1 MSVSF
6 AAIPEGEALQS
17 NRPAGVQACDPW
29 DDSPAV
35 HAWERD
41 SLSSDALAYFQTAAW
56 TRAAA
61 DYDKAIGRLPLLLT
75 SYEPGGA
82 HFSLPLSIGRE
93 GGFKV
98 ARILGEQLAEYTD
111 IVGRQVT
118 PAGLRAGFSLLR
130 RNHRVDLVALRRVP
144 EGTNLD
150 IALDRIGATSESP
163 QVAPWI
169 PLGPQ
174 GPLPNA
180 NGGLPAGYRDGRR
193 RRKRLQQEECYE
205 FQVHQAG
212 PSAKM
217 LMSLALSWKKDW
229 VRERGLVSRVGT
241 DALDKTICSLMNTAG
256 LGSALGVLRI
266 GAEPVAVASGFHY
279 RDRFYCFVRAY
290 RPDRAAQ
297 SVGRIVVTELIEW
310 CAAQGV
316 TMYDYGPPADAFKLE
331 WTDHAMPVANR
342 LVPLSFLGRLHG
354 QFFEGKLKP
363 AARAVI
369 ASLPAPVRSGLLR
382 LTRYTH

>member
-1 MSVSF
+1 LSVSF
-6 AAIPEGEALQS
+6 AVIPEGEALQS
-17 NRPAGVQACDPW
+17 NRLAGVQACDPW
-29 DDSPAV
+29 GDSHGV
-35 HAWERD
+35 RAWERD
-41 SLSSDALAYFQTAAW
+41 SVSSDALAYFQTPAW

-61 DYDKAIGRLPLLLT
+61 AYDKAIGRIPLLLT
-75 SYEPGGA
+75 SHEPGGA
-82 HFSLPLSIGRE
+82 DFFLPLSIGRE
-93 GGFKV
+93 SGLTV
-98 ARILGEQLAEYTD
+98 ARILGEQLAEYAQ

-118 PAGLRAGFSLLR
+118 PEGLRTSFSLLR
-130 RNHRVDLVALRRVP
+130 RNYRVDLVALRRVP
-144 EGTNLD
+144 TGTSLD

-163 QVAPWI
+163 LVAPWI

-193 RRKRLQQEECYE
+193 RRKRLQHEEQYE
-205 FQVHQAG
+205 FEVHQAG
-212 PSAKM
+212 PNAKM

-241 DALDKTICSLMNTAG
+241 DALDTTICSLMNTAG

-316 TMYDYGPPADAFKLE
+316 TVYDYGPPADPFKLE
-331 WTDHAMPVANR
+331 WTDHVMPVANR
-342 LVPLSFLGRLHG
+342 LAPLSFLGRLHG
-354 QFFEGKLKP
+354 QFFEGKVKP

>member
-1 MSVSF
+1 LSVSF
-6 AAIPEGEALQS
+6 AAIPKGEALQY
-17 NRPAGVQACDPW
+17 NRLAGAQACDPW

-35 HAWERD
+35 RAWERD
-41 SLSSDALAYFQTAAW
+41 SLSSVTLAYFQTPAW
-56 TRAAA
+56 TRTAGA
-61 DYDKAIGRLPLLLT
+61 YDKAIGRVPLLLT
-75 SYEPGGA
+75 CHEPGGA
-82 HFSLPLSIGRE
+82 DFFIPFSIGRE
-93 GGFKV
+93 SGLTV
-98 ARILGEQLAEYTD
+98 ARILGEQLAEYAQ

-118 PAGLRAGFSLLR
+118 PERLRTSFSLLR
-130 RNHRVDLVALRRVP
+130 RRHRVDLVALRRVP
-144 EGTNLD
+144 TGTSLD
-150 IALDRIGATSESP
+150 IALGRIGATSESP

-193 RRKRLQQEECYE
+193 RRKRLQQEEGCTFE
-205 FQVHQAG
+205 VLGAG

-229 VRERGLVSRVGT
+229 VRDRGLVSRVGT
-241 DALDKTICSLMNTAG
+241 DALDQTICSLMNTAG

-279 RDRFYCFVRAY
+279 RDRFYSFVRAY
-290 RPDRAAQ
+290 RPDCAAQ
-297 SVGRIVVTELIEW
+297 SVGRIVVTEMVDW

-316 TMYDYGPPADAFKLE
+316 TMYDYGPPADPFKLE
-331 WTDHAMPVANR
+331 WTDHVMPVANR
-342 LVPLSFLGRLHG
+342 LVPLSLLGRLHG
-354 QFFEGKLKP
+354 QIFEGKVKP
-363 AARAVI
+363 AARAVV